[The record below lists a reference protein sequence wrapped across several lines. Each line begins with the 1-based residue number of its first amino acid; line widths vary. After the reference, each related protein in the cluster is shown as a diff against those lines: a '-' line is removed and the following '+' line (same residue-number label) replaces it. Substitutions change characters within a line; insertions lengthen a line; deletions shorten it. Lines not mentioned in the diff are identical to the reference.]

1 MSDDDGAQ
9 RAAPLAFSYVT
20 SSARDAAFSLGR
32 ELAAWRASPQR
43 VSFGVQAAL
52 SVALSVLVAHALDVP
67 YAWWAAISGFAVMQD
82 NLAGSA
88 QRGLQRVLGTVLG
101 GLLGALV
108 GPWIGGLP
116 WLFVP
121 VLGVIGGVSVYGA
134 LGSNAS
140 YAWILGGV
148 TALMVTFEAHLLE
161 SVQASARF
169 AALRVVE
176 VVVGTSA
183 CVLVSALF
191 RLGLAHRDETWPR
204 QGWAAAWSAHRHWL
218 GHLGDAARGKWR
230 AAIDRAGGKTEA
242 APAGPDEAPVI
253 VVEPA
258 PFPAARRRVAIQA
271 GVSVA
276 ILAAL
281 AYVLHLP
288 SFEQALVTVI
298 AVVALPAASIAT
310 DATRS
315 VLEKIVGRIMGC
327 LLAGVV
333 ALVLLPLLR
342 GVPIACMVALML
354 GVLVGCHL
362 QTGQQGASYVG
373 RQFTI
378 AFIMVFVQDHQWSAD
393 PQPALL
399 RLGGILIGVA
409 VIAGVMLASTGGSGG
424 ARQHG

>member
-1 MSDDDGAQ
+1 MSALIDGSN
-9 RAAPLAFSYVT
+9 PDN
-20 SSARDAAFSLGR
+20 SAHPVDCVYCAGAAFSLGR
-32 ELAAWRASPQR
+32 ELAAWRASPER
-43 VSFGVQAAL
+43 VAFGIQAAL

-67 YAWWAAISGFAVMQD
+67 YAWWAAISGFAVMQGD
-82 NLAGSA
+82 FAGSA

-101 GLLGALV
+101 GMLGALA

-121 VLGVIGGVSVYGA
+121 VLGMIGGASVYGA

-148 TALMVTFEAHLLE
+148 TALMVTFEAHLLT

-176 VVVGTSA
+176 VVIGTSA

-191 RLGLAHRDETWPR
+191 RLGSAHRDKTWPR
-204 QGWAAAWSAHRHWL
+204 EGWVAAWSAHRNWL
-218 GHLGDAARGKWR
+218 AHLVEAALGKR
-230 AAIDRAGGKTEA
+230 RTAIDQGGDKTEA
-242 APAGPDEAPVI
+242 VPAGPCAAPVI

-271 GVSVA
+271 GVSIA
-276 ILAAL
+276 ILAAP
-281 AYVLHLP
+281 AYVLNL
-288 SFEQALVTVI
+288 SGFEQATVTVI

-315 VLEKIVGRIMGC
+315 VLEKIVGRITGC
-327 LLAGVV
+327 LLAGGI
-333 ALVLLPLLR
+333 ALALLPILR
-342 GVPIACMVALML
+342 GEPIACMIALML
-354 GVLVGCHL
+354 GVLVGCHV
-362 QTGQQGASYVG
+362 QTGRQGASYVG

-393 PQPALL
+393 PQPALV
-399 RLGGILIGVA
+399 RLGGILIGVV
-409 VIAGVMLASTGGSGG
+409 VIAGVMLASTGRSNEATQQG
-424 ARQHG
+424 